1 MRRLA
6 LSTLIVFSPALQAQ
20 PAPEAPPMLEA
31 AALLPAQT
39 LKGEHY
45 TVSRDVTGDGFL
57 LDYVLLSDF
66 GPFRARGPGVLSQ
79 RIHEIDA
86 LAALETME
94 DSEAFKKGF
103 ADASKDTARDFRAI
117 ATSPVDTLTGIPS
130 GVGRFFERTTL
141 AASTG
146 IRQLGHL
153 QAAHEGKTA
162 PEGPGAKLPGKDG
175 PEPAVLPS
183 VAGETARLTGRV
195 AADTFGY
202 DRVRRMIAR
211 EVQVDPYTTNPVLK
225 ERLDELART
234 AFAGNLGIAVIKAAL
249 PATLAVDTAGTLST
263 FVWDTLPG
271 DLRVDNKKRLLAL
284 GASEDAVNTL
294 LAKHWFTMSA
304 QTRFAHALSRVKGV
318 PGATEALAFADSV
331 VSEEQ
336 ALFVVNTVE
345 MLAHYHEHQAPLTAI
360 LARGTLMG
368 RTGTGETVVVAPVD
382 YLTWSGQLER
392 FLDHDDVRSGKRSAW
407 LSGRASPVARKALEE
422 AGWDLHEG
430 LDWAPV
436 SLQALT
442 AVKS

>member
-6 LSTLIVFSPALQAQ
+6 LSTLIVFSSALQAL
-20 PAPEAPPMLEA
+20 PAPETPPVFEA

-45 TVSRDVTGDGFL
+45 TVSHDVTGDGFL

-66 GPFRARGPGVLSQ
+66 GPFHARGPGALAQ
-79 RIHEIDA
+79 RLHEIDA
-86 LAALETME
+86 LAALKKME

-117 ATSPVDTLTGIPS
+117 ATSPLDTLSGIPS

-175 PEPAVLPS
+175 ADPAALPG
-183 VAGETARLTGRV
+183 VAGETARLAGRV
-195 AADTFGY
+195 AVDVFGY

-225 ERLDELART
+225 ERLDELAHT

-249 PATLAVDTAGTLST
+249 PATLVVDTAGTLST

-271 DLRVDNKKRLLAL
+271 DLRVDNKTRLLAL
-284 GASEDAVNTL
+284 GATDDAVNAL
-294 LAKHWFTMSA
+294 LAKHWFTLSA
-304 QTRFAHALSRVKGV
+304 QTRFAQALSRLKGV
-318 PGATEALAFADSV
+318 AGATEALAFADSV

-345 MLAHYHEHQAPLTAI
+345 MLAHYHEHQAPLAEI
-360 LARGTLMG
+360 VARGTLMG
-368 RTGTGETVVVAPVD
+368 RTGTGEMVVVAPVD
-382 YLTWSGQLER
+382 YLSWSAQLVR
-392 FLDHDDVRSGKRSAW
+392 YLDHEDVRSGKRSAW

-422 AGWDLHEG
+422 AGWELHEG
-430 LDWAPV
+430 VDWAPV
-436 SLQALT
+436 ALQALK

>member
-6 LSTLIVFSPALQAQ
+6 LSTLIVFSTALQAQ

-86 LAALETME
+86 LAALKTME
-94 DSEAFKKGF
+94 DSEAFRKGF

-183 VAGETARLTGRV
+183 VGGETARLTGRV

-211 EVQVDPYTTNPVLK
+211 EVQVDPYTTNPALK

-422 AGWDLHEG
+422 AGWGLHEG

>member
-1 MRRLA
+1 ML
-6 LSTLIVFSPALQAQ
+6 LVFSSALQAL
-20 PAPEAPPMLEA
+20 PVPEAPPVFKAE
-31 AALLPAQT
+31 ALLPAQA

-45 TVSRDVTGDGFL
+45 TVAVDVTGDGFL

-66 GPFRARGPGVLSQ
+66 GPFRARGPGALAQ

-86 LAALETME
+86 LVALKHME

-103 ADASKDTARDFRAI
+103 ADASKDTASDFRAI
-117 ATSPVDTLTGIPS
+117 ATSPLDTLSGIPS

-162 PEGPGAKLPGKDG
+162 PDGPGAKLPGKEGAD
-175 PEPAVLPS
+175 PAPLPS
-183 VAGETARLTGRV
+183 VAGETARLSGRV
-195 AADTFGY
+195 AADVFGY

-234 AFAGNLGIAVIKAAL
+234 AFAGNLGIAIIKAAL
-249 PATLAVDTAGTLST
+249 PATLAVDTAGSLST

-284 GASEDAVNTL
+284 GASEDAVNAL
-294 LAKHWFTMSA
+294 LAKHWFTLTT
-304 QTRFAHALSRVKGV
+304 QTRFAHALSRLKGV
-318 PGATEALAFADSV
+318 PGATGALAFADSV

-345 MLAHYHEHQAPLTAI
+345 MLAHYHEYQAPLSEI
-360 LARGTLMG
+360 VARGTLMG
-368 RTGTGETVVVAPVD
+368 RTGTGERVVVAPVD
-382 YLTWSGQLER
+382 YLSWSVQLGR
-392 FLDHDDVRSGKRSAW
+392 FLDHEDLRSGKRSAW

-422 AGWDLHEG
+422 AGWELHEG
-430 LDWAPV
+430 VDWAPV
-436 SLQALT
+436 ALQALK

>member
-1 MRRLA
+1 MRRLVVSA
-6 LSTLIVFSPALQAQ
+6 LIVFSSALQAL
-20 PAPEAPPMLEA
+20 PAPETPPVLDA
-31 AALLPAQT
+31 AAVLPAGL

-45 TVSRDVTGDGFL
+45 TVARDVTGDGFL

-66 GPFRARGPGVLSQ
+66 GPLHARGPGVLAQ

-86 LAALETME
+86 LAALEKMK
-94 DSEAFKKGF
+94 DSEAFRKGF

-117 ATSPVDTLTGIPS
+117 ATSPLDTLSGIPS

-162 PEGPGAKLPGKDG
+162 PDGPGAKLPGKEGAD
-175 PEPAVLPS
+175 PAPLPS
-183 VAGETARLTGRV
+183 VAGETARLSGRV
-195 AADTFGY
+195 AADVFGY

-225 ERLDELART
+225 DRLDELAHT

-271 DLRVDNKKRLLAL
+271 DLRVDNKKRLLAV
-284 GASEDAVNTL
+284 GASEEAANAL

-304 QTRFAHALSRVKGV
+304 QTRLAHALSRLQAV
-318 PGATEALAFADSV
+318 PGATEALAFAESV

-345 MLAHYHEHQAPLTAI
+345 MLAHYHENERPLAGI
-360 LARGTLMG
+360 VARGTLMG
-368 RTGTGETVVVAPVD
+368 RTADGETVVMAPVD
-382 YLTWSGQLER
+382 YLSWSAQLGR
-392 FLDHDDVRSGKRSAW
+392 FLDHEDLRSGKRSAW
-407 LSGRASPVARKALEE
+407 LSGRASPVARKALED
-422 AGWDLHEG
+422 AGWKLHEG
-430 LDWAPV
+430 VDWAPV
-436 SLQALT
+436 ALQALT

>member
-6 LSTLIVFSPALQAQ
+6 LSTLIVFSTALQAQ
-20 PAPEAPPMLEA
+20 PAPETPPMLEA

-86 LAALETME
+86 LAALKTME

-234 AFAGNLGIAVIKAAL
+234 AFAGNLGIALITAAW

-284 GASEDAVNTL
+284 GAGEDAVNTL

-304 QTRFAHALSRVKGV
+304 QTRLAHALSRLTGV